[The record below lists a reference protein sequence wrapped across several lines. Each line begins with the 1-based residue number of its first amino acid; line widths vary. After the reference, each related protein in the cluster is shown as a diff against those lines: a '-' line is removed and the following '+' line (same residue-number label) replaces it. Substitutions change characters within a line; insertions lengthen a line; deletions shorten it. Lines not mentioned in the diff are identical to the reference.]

1 MKTFKELYEKL
12 VSVTQRKK
20 QARRMA
26 KLAKSSAFQ
35 MKKKKA
41 AIKMRDPAKL
51 AQVARKQTI
60 KTFRNK
66 FYPGYDQMSL
76 QQKVVVDQ
84 KIQQMYGTKIDKI
97 SKKAA
102 IKLKAAEVERIKKA
116 KERLR
121 SDA

>member
-66 FYPGYDQMSL
+66 FYPSYDQMSL

>member
-66 FYPGYDQMSL
+66 F
-76 QQKVVVDQ
+76 
-84 KIQQMYGTKIDKI
+84 
-97 SKKAA
+97 
-102 IKLKAAEVERIKKA
+102 
-116 KERLR
+116 
-121 SDA
+121 

>member
-102 IKLKAAEVERIKKA
+102 IKLNAAEVERIKKA

>member
-51 AQVARKQTI
+51 AQAARKQTI

-97 SKKAA
+97 SKKTA

>member
-97 SKKAA
+97 SKKTA

>member
-1 MKTFKELYEKL
+1 
-12 VSVTQRKK
+12 
-20 QARRMA
+20 
-26 KLAKSSAFQ
+26 
-35 MKKKKA
+35 
-41 AIKMRDPAKL
+41 
-51 AQVARKQTI
+51 
-60 KTFRNK
+60 
-66 FYPGYDQMSL
+66 MSL

-97 SKKAA
+97 SKKTA